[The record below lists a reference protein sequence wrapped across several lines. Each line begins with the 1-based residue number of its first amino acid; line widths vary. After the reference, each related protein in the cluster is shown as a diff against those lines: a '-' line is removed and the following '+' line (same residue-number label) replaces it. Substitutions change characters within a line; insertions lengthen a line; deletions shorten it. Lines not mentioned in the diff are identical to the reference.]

1 MARITVEDCLTNIEN
16 RFILVHMAH
25 QRTLQLLKG
34 ITPQVHAPDN
44 REIVQSLREI
54 ADNKVYLGDDQMQQ
68 LKEGGF
74 ISSDGAQ

>member
-1 MARITVEDCLTNIEN
+1 MARITVEDCLENIEN

-34 ITPQVHAPDN
+34 IEPQVHAPEN
-44 REIVQSLREI
+44 REIDLSLSEI
-54 ADNKVYLGDDQMQQ
+54 GAKKSYLDDEQMEK

-74 ISSDGAQ
+74 ISSDVE

>member
-34 ITPQVHAPDN
+34 ITPQVNAPEN
-44 REIVQSLREI
+44 REVVIALREI
-54 ADNKVYLGDDQMQQ
+54 AANNVYLDDEQMQN

-74 ISSDGAQ
+74 ISSGNNQ

>member
-1 MARITVEDCLTNIEN
+1 MARITVEDCLENMEN

-34 ITPQVHAPDN
+34 IDPQVHAPEN
-44 REIVQSLREI
+44 REIVLSLREI
-54 ADNKVYLGDDQMQQ
+54 GAKKTYLDDEQMEN

-74 ISSDGAQ
+74 ISPDIG

>member
-1 MARITVEDCLTNIEN
+1 MARITVEDCLENIEN

-34 ITPQVHAPDN
+34 VKSPVHAPEN
-44 REIVQSLREI
+44 REIVLSLREI
-54 ADNKVYLGDDQMQQ
+54 GAKKTFLDDDQMMH

-74 ISSDGAQ
+74 ISSNSNE

>member
-34 ITPQVHAPDN
+34 ITPQVNAPDN
-44 REIVQSLREI
+44 REIVLSLREI
-54 ADNKVYLGDDQMQQ
+54 ADNKVYLSDEQMQH
-68 LKEGGF
+68 LKENGF
-74 ISSDGAQ
+74 ISSGSDQ